1 MLLRLMRRLPE
12 AQDEALLQDLLD
24 EAGDFIR
31 AYTGRKEVPAAL
43 ESAQVQLAAV
53 LYNRLGMEGETRRSE
68 GSVERTAEGVPEALR
83 RQLNPFRLAKGVE

>member
-1 MLLRLMRRLPE
+1 MLHRLMRRLPDAE
-12 AQDEALLQDLLD
+12 DLALLRDLLD

-31 AYTGRKEVPAAL
+31 AYTGREAVPAAL

-68 GSVERTAEGVPEALR
+68 GSTERAVEAVPEELR
-83 RQLNPFRLAKGVE
+83 RQLNPYRLAKGVG